1 METFKQRTKKDIYDQ
16 EYKKTNYDQVAI
28 RVKKGKR
35 EEYQQA
41 AENFGLGYGEMIRL
55 AVEKFIA
62 DRSDEPFTK
71 PVKPENQ
78 LSTEER
84 KLIDA
89 FNQYTQEGR
98 KAIVKLVETLAP
110 KNSDVTKEE
119 LK

>member
-1 METFKQRTKKDIYDQ
+1 MEMLKQRTKKDIYDQ

-62 DRSDEPFTK
+62 ERSGESFTK
-71 PVKPENQ
+71 PEKPES
-78 LSTEER
+78 LSADER
-84 KLIDA
+84 
-89 FNQYTQEGR
+89 R
-98 KAIVKLVETLAP
+98 LVETFAKCPEHVKPAIRKILAELA
-110 KNSDVTKEE
+110 TKGGEDND
-119 LK
+119 